1 MAQQRNETAQQH
13 REETARQDYVELRSR
28 GDFDQAG
35 PWSRALEEAA
45 RVSLDLPIEALRAWQ
60 GVTRANLHLVAE
72 TMRASLSL
80 FGLQRRS

>member
-1 MAQQRNETAQQH
+1 MAQRRNETAQQH

-28 GDFDQAG
+28 DEGDQAG
-35 PWSRALEEAA
+35 PWSRALGETV

-72 TMRASLSL
+72 TMRAWLSL